1 MLHEYSNLYFPICSL
16 VISLLI
22 FILYFSKKNIK
33 NNETKLY
40 SLLLKFTLLEA
51 TFTFL
56 LTLSVH
62 LFFNENTTFYFA
74 LANKVLYSIYIAW
87 ISVLFLYFSSLSYE
101 DKGQMKIFKT
111 ITITL
116 NVILILLIFL
126 MPIELI
132 YLRDEKISNSYGA
145 SSVILY
151 LGCALYIFLMIIVTL
166 INFKSNKDKKKYI
179 PLGILII
186 LMVAIMIIRAV
197 DPYFNA
203 TSNVISL
210 VALVMYFTIENPDL
224 KMLNQLQLAQEQ
236 AEKSNKIKSEFLSS
250 MSHEIRTPLNA
261 IVGFSQLIESS
272 DTLEEAKENAKD
284 IVDASNI
291 LLNMFSNIIDIYQL
305 ESKQLVVKSEPYDF
319 NEEINSFLDLFEE
332 QAKSK
337 KLILIRDI
345 DLTIPKLIGDIN
357 IIKKALVNI
366 IDNAIKYSENGTIK
380 FKTTYKINHKKC
392 QLIIIISDTGKGI
405 RKEFLESIFNPFE
418 RGNNKNSSSNGM
430 GLGLSI
436 SKRLVD
442 LLNGKIKIVS
452 EENKGTEVIIEISQ
466 NLFDSD

>member
-1 MLHEYSNLYFPICSL
+1 
-16 VISLLI
+16 
-22 FILYFSKKNIK
+22 
-33 NNETKLY
+33 
-40 SLLLKFTLLEA
+40 
-51 TFTFL
+51 
-56 LTLSVH
+56 
-62 LFFNENTTFYFA
+62 
-74 LANKVLYSIYIAW
+74 
-87 ISVLFLYFSSLSYE
+87 
-101 DKGQMKIFKT
+101 MKIFKT

-179 PLGILII
+179 PLGILIV
-186 LMVAIMIIRAV
+186 LMVTIMIIRAV

-224 KMLNQLQLAQEQ
+224 KMLNQLQLAQAQ

-305 ESKQLVVKSEPYDF
+305 ESKQLVVKNEPYDF

-345 DLTIPKLIGDIN
+345 DLTIPKLTGDIN